1 MGSGLRNC
9 KRCGKIFVYAGVPVC
24 PECLEKE
31 EAQYSK
37 VKRYLDA
44 NPGAGVDET
53 SEQTG
58 VPPEMVIEFL
68 RQGLLVHATGPGG
81 QLTCAI
87 CHRPIIRGRLCPKC
101 EASLAAA
108 AGKGVPPDRG
118 SNPRESLSD
127 RDRMYV
133 IDLITRRGQ

>member
-9 KRCGKIFVYAGVPVC
+9 KRCGRIFVYAGVPIC
-24 PECLEKE
+24 PECLERE
-31 EAQYSK
+31 ENQYRK

-44 NPGAGVDET
+44 NPRSGVDET

-68 RQGLLVHATGPGG
+68 RQGLLVNAAGPDG
-81 QLTCAI
+81 QLTCMI
-87 CHRPIIRGRLCPKC
+87 CHKPIIKGRLCPRC

-108 AGKGVPPDRG
+108 AGKGAPPDRE
-118 SNPRESLSD
+118 SSLRERLSD

-133 IDLITRRGQ
+133 IDLITKRGQ

>member
-9 KRCGKIFVYAGVPVC
+9 KRCGKLFVYAGVPVC

-31 EAQYSK
+31 EEQYRK
-37 VKRYLDA
+37 VKKYLDS
-44 NPGAGVDET
+44 NPRAGVDET

-58 VPPEMVIEFL
+58 VPSEMVIEFL
-68 RQGLLVHATGPGG
+68 RQGLLVTAGGPGG

-87 CHRPIIRGRLCPKC
+87 CHRPITKGRLCPKC
-101 EASLAAA
+101 EASLASA
-108 AGKGVPPDRG
+108 AGRTAPADRG
-118 SNPRESLSD
+118 EALRESLRE

-133 IDLITRRGQ
+133 IDMITKRD